1 MFSNNKLPTSTSC
14 INVELKKTNNSNRS
28 SPASHQETFTTTSAT
43 LKLRQR
49 DVNKYQTSSLTK
61 ALTHHQNQYQQPAP
75 SIDQTETIS
84 TQKIPITMMMTT
96 EKTVKT
102 VKTATKT
109 TKTTTKPVEQPKNIN
124 LLKNLNPNLTQL
136 QLKVVNSKNNNNLRL
151 SCNNSKNSG
160 IIDDITTSSKHNNN
174 NNNRS
179 NHRNG
184 AASIGGSSS
193 SGSGSLQNKLA
204 ISLGSFSDLIRKT
217 TPTPSSASEE
227 KMGDDHSNTNDE
239 DVAATTT
246 DPPPPSSTKTATIS
260 KNKNST
266 SNFSGKLC
274 SPPPLSGKDIEHHHA
289 TSHMRRFELEI

>member
-84 TQKIPITMMMTT
+84 TQKIPIMMMMTT

-136 QLKVVNSKNNNNLRL
+136 KVVNSKNNNNLRL

-160 IIDDITTSSKHNNN
+160 IIDDITTSSINNNNN

-246 DPPPPSSTKTATIS
+246 DPPPPSSTTTIS

>member
-14 INVELKKTNNSNRS
+14 FNVERRS

-102 VKTATKT
+102 ATKT

-136 QLKVVNSKNNNNLRL
+136 KVVNSKINNNLRL
-151 SCNNSKNSG
+151 SCNNNKNSG
-160 IIDDITTSSKHNNN
+160 IIDDIITSSKHNNN

-289 TSHMRRFELEI
+289 TSHLRRFELEI